1 MKLFTSSKL
10 WQLFLV
16 WIIFFFTI
24 SASKAQCPQPG
35 FTLPDT
41 VCIGENITI
50 TNTSIGA
57 TRYEWD
63 FCSGNLK
70 KEPQVTALL
79 QANGSSIPT
88 NITTVFDGVN
98 WFGFFFS
105 RENNTLFRLD
115 FGASLNNTP
124 TLIDV
129 GIFNTPINKPEPIE
143 FVKDGNNW
151 YAFTSNFSLP
161 SNASTSHLIRLD
173 FGASLTNTP
182 STIDLGNPN
191 NLFLVIR
198 SIRIVANN
206 GNYLAVVTNTGSS
219 TVAIINL
226 GSSVTNLISQ
236 DNILVTPT
244 FPNNDNRLIS
254 TSIIKDCNQWYGITT
269 SETNGKIYRL
279 SFGTNLFSVPQI
291 EELNLSIPL
300 SAPTLS
306 VLAQDQGYFGYVS
319 SELGNIY
326 AFDFGSS
333 MANTPVVKN
342 LGDFSILSNSYGFTL
357 TKTQSDFIGFS
368 LGYNSQ
374 LISKIRFVSEC
385 SANPVTSILP
395 NPTLTFS
402 KEGMQQ
408 ITLRAYNTNGDIV
421 SFTDSV
427 FVRPI
432 AHASFSTNNQCV
444 NQSVLFTASD
454 SVTGNKAV
462 SYLWDFGDGQTAKG
476 NPVHHTYSTAK
487 TYNVSLTIKDLCNQT
502 NTTTK
507 SVKIYQ
513 TSIADIEL
521 PTSACTYQ
529 TLQFK
534 DISSTLD
541 DKIVKWEWL
550 FSDNSTSTDQN
561 PFHRFTS
568 SGVQTISLTIT
579 GESGCQT
586 NVIKSITLKEGPN
599 VDFSFS
605 HICLNNTT
613 QFIDETRLSTG
624 TSLISRSWD
633 FGDNSTPSTELNPSH
648 TYAQTGTYLV
658 KLTIENNVGCS
669 VTLTK
674 SITIHSLPTAS
685 FSTALACTGEET
697 QFTDASIINDG
708 TIQKWEWNFGDVES
722 STNTSSS
729 SNPTHVFISAGT
741 YQVKLKVTNSFGCTD
756 SLTKSITVITSPIAS
771 FTSQSNCN
779 TREVVFSNTSQPP
792 AGGSI
797 SSWYWD
803 FGDNSTPST
812 ELNPSHTYAQ
822 TGTYSVQLTVT
833 STSRCTNT
841 LVKTIAAGGVG
852 LSINPDTSV
861 CANTMV
867 TFKADVISVNDPVSI
882 WKWNFGT
889 LGEFSTEQPSV
900 NIPNTLTNLPVTL
913 TVTTASGCTSSIS
926 RNIPVLPSATTS
938 FTYTTSA
945 TNPLIVSFINRS
957 INANEYRWN
966 FGDNTESS
974 ETNPI
979 HMYAN
984 AGIYKVTLTSRH
996 QNGCESTISESIP
1009 LNIYTSNNL
1018 TIFPNPITKDQI
1030 SNTKIGFSLSDKQ
1043 SVYFEIYSTT
1053 GNLIQK
1059 AIETNTQINFNTFTL
1074 TDVFPGISKI
1084 SKGMY
1089 LLILRYGDTVQVQK
1103 FIVQ

>member
-226 GSSVTNLISQ
+226 GSSVANLISQ

-889 LGEFSTEQPSV
+889 LGEFSTKQPSV
-900 NIPNTLTNLPVTL
+900 NIPNTLTNLPVIL

-926 RNIPVLPSATTS
+926 RNIPVLPSATTN

-984 AGIYKVTLTSRH
+984 AGIYKVTLTSTH
-996 QNGCESTISESIP
+996 QSGCESTISENIP

-1043 SVYFEIYSTT
+1043 SVYFEIYGTT